1 MPEIEAP
8 GPIRRAPTKRRNV
21 NLLTSIRCRSVYSG
35 LNSSLTAVTIMDSKP
50 DIAAI
55 IIGVCVAGYA
65 ALAIRYVAQHDLGF
79 SLQHIRG
86 AAIACATVIA
96 ALVAADFLT
105 RRTT

>member
-1 MPEIEAP
+1 M
-8 GPIRRAPTKRRNV
+8 
-21 NLLTSIRCRSVYSG
+21 
-35 LNSSLTAVTIMDSKP
+35 VTNMENKP

-86 AAIACATVIA
+86 AAIAVAASLAT
-96 ALVAADFLT
+96 LVAVDFLGGAHSKAK
-105 RRTT
+105 

>member
-1 MPEIEAP
+1 MVSNME
-8 GPIRRAPTKRRNV
+8 N
-21 NLLTSIRCRSVYSG
+21 
-35 LNSSLTAVTIMDSKP
+35 KP

-86 AAIACATVIA
+86 AAIAIA
-96 ALVAADFLT
+96 AGLATLVAVDFLGGAHSKAK
-105 RRTT
+105 

>member
-1 MPEIEAP
+1 
-8 GPIRRAPTKRRNV
+8 V
-21 NLLTSIRCRSVYSG
+21 NLLTSVRRRWVYSG
-35 LNSSLTAVTIMDSKP
+35 LGSSVAAVIDMESKP

-86 AAIACATVIA
+86 AAIAIATVIA
-96 ALVAADFLT
+96 VFIAVDLLGEK
-105 RRTT
+105 RTKVK

>member
-1 MPEIEAP
+1 M
-8 GPIRRAPTKRRNV
+8 
-21 NLLTSIRCRSVYSG
+21 
-35 LNSSLTAVTIMDSKP
+35 VTNMENKP

-86 AAIACATVIA
+86 AAIAIA
-96 ALVAADFLT
+96 AGLATLVAVDFLGGT
-105 RRTT
+105 HSKAK

>member
-1 MPEIEAP
+1 M
-8 GPIRRAPTKRRNV
+8 
-21 NLLTSIRCRSVYSG
+21 
-35 LNSSLTAVTIMDSKP
+35 VTNMENKP

-86 AAIACATVIA
+86 AAIAVAAGLAT
-96 ALVAADFLT
+96 LVAVDFLGGAHSKAK
-105 RRTT
+105 

>member
-1 MPEIEAP
+1 VVSNME
-8 GPIRRAPTKRRNV
+8 N
-21 NLLTSIRCRSVYSG
+21 
-35 LNSSLTAVTIMDSKP
+35 KP

-86 AAIACATVIA
+86 AAIAIA
-96 ALVAADFLT
+96 AGLATLVAVDFLGGAHSKAK
-105 RRTT
+105 